1 MIYITGDCHGDY
13 TRFNTKNFPEQKQ
26 MTKDDFVIV
35 CGDFGFWTPSKEQE
49 HQLEW
54 LSQKPFTTL
63 YLDGN
68 HECFDEL
75 YNLPIEEFCGGKVH
89 FVKDSIIHLMRG
101 QVFNLDGIKVFTF
114 GGAKTHDVPAGILD
128 IEDPH
133 FKQKKRK
140 LDKEGAKYRINH
152 VSWWKDEMPSEYEYR
167 YGFDN
172 LEKHDWKVDYVITH
186 CCPSSIQRMI
196 SEDEYK
202 TNELTDYLDE
212 IKISLSYKNWI
223 FGHYHDNKM
232 ITDKDILIYEQ
243 IIRIK

>member
-63 YLDGN
+63 FVDGN

-101 QVFNLDGIKVFTF
+101 QVFNLDVLISIIFLPSLELATDISSSSFSRLGSL
-114 GGAKTHDVPAGILD
+114 ASSSLNLWILAFCFVVRALAPCF
-128 IEDPH
+128 IQASS
-133 FKQKKRK
+133 F
-140 LDKEGAKYRINH
+140 LYRDFLFCSDTN
-152 VSWWKDEMPSEYEYR
+152 
-167 YGFDN
+167 
-172 LEKHDWKVDYVITH
+172 
-186 CCPSSIQRMI
+186 SI
-196 SEDEYK
+196 S
-202 TNELTDYLDE
+202 
-212 IKISLSYKNWI
+212 SLSTFFSRK
-223 FGHYHDNKM
+223 
-232 ITDKDILIYEQ
+232 
-243 IIRIK
+243 